1 MHKEVMELKR
11 DQKMST
17 YTMLKTCK
25 TDLCHVNVMLHLF
38 LTVCEISLLPPNIF
52 LNIIFACTLACHF
65 LIDMLMQNNSEI

>member
-1 MHKEVMELKR
+1 MYKEVMELKKR

-38 LTVCEISLLPPNIF
+38 LTVSV
-52 LNIIFACTLACHF
+52 
-65 LIDMLMQNNSEI
+65 